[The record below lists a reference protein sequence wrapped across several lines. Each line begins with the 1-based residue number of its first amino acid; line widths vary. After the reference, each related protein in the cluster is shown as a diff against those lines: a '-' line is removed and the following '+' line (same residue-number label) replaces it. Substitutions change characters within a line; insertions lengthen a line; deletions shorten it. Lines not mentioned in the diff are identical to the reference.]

1 MPFHLKRK
9 AAGVQYLYLTRPSK
23 HSIPSVSVNL
33 LNYRNIIHG

>member
-23 HSIPSVSVNL
+23 HSIPSVSVNT
-33 LNYRNIIHG
+33 